1 MNAVQIMNSSGGLHN
16 LRDVATVN
24 KGYGRSRITRVNQD
38 KQLAVSYSFLRNIQ
52 QSKTLLEGYRADID
66 ELILNYNLP
75 AGVAIEV
82 IHEEDQFG
90 DFKFLILAAFL
101 LIFMILAMV
110 FESITTPLVILFS
123 IPLAATGSL
132 IALFVTGN
140 SLLNANTLMGFLI
153 LLGVVVNNGIIL
165 IDYSQL
171 LREGGFRRER
181 ALMTAECHESDPSLS
196 QPLQLLL
203 PCFLWLWAIRN
214 MQVQLVPRLLSL

>member
-1 MNAVQIMNSSGGLHN
+1 MLF
-16 LRDVATVN
+16 
-24 KGYGRSRITRVNQD
+24 RS
-38 KQLAVSYSFLRNIQ
+38 Q
-52 QSKTLLEGYRADID
+52 QSKSLLEGYRSDID

-110 FESITTPLVILFS
+110 FESVTTPLVILFS

-181 ALMTAECHESDPSLS
+181 ALMTAGMSRIRPIFITTITTIIAML
-196 QPLQLLL
+196 PLAMGDTEYAGAIGAPFAITVIGGLAFSTLLT
-203 PCFLWLWAIRN
+203 
-214 MQVQLVPRLLSL
+214 LLIIPTGYMGLENARKWYGR